1 MENAAE
7 KTLEHSDSDVAAE
20 ELTTYPGELYVR
32 NAHKAFG
39 VTKALNGASFSG
51 NFGEIHAIIGGNGCG
66 KSTMAKVLAGVLPID
81 SGKVSIKGHHP
92 STPGESRSVG
102 VAMVFQEVL
111 VADEASIVDNLFVG
125 SDGLFSK
132 SMSDKEKEDKAREL
146 MSEMC
151 GEPIDPLVP
160 AGTLP
165 LNIKAWITI
174 CRGFLSDPD
183 LLILDESTAALDFD
197 STERLFKKMR
207 EMRDAG
213 TAIIIVTHRIA
224 ELVRVSDR
232 CTVMR
237 DGKDVGVLVGKDI
250 NEENLLRLM
259 TGKSG
264 SSKPKV
270 GDAHQTTST
279 ESAIKTRNMKVWGD
293 GKPVDFDL
301 LKGEII
307 GVTGLDGHGQ
317 DDFCRVI
324 AGVANAANGYTMVR
338 KKNSHEFAT
347 VRSLEDAK
355 AHDIAFVSGD
365 RKREG
370 ILPNMSIFENLLLPL
385 YKSHTKVPGLN
396 LIDWF
401 SLRDVF
407 DWEVERLAIKTGPKD
422 NLITSLSGG
431 NQQKVM
437 LGRAFATHPRTMVL
451 LDPARGID
459 LHTKRDLYQQLREFA
474 SEGSSAI
481 YMSAELEEF
490 IGFCSRVLVFRNGSI
505 FEEFRGEAIEPDG
518 MLESMFGRYQGPDGS
533 HEAYMERM
541 QRETAGSKKSSAK
554 KSGHKPK
561 ARLEAQ
567 PAPKQVSSD
576 QQSVESKP
584 KAESKVEIQAS
595 HESSSEANVSKFNV
609 SKYFK
614 DEPRTSRAGT
624 GDYSSS
630 DEDQFE
636 KLMASNEAEEDI
648 LRLRADKKV
657 QEKPDVEEVSYSGKD
672 ARLFDELMAF
682 EKGGRNVSRS
692 GKRASGSE
700 GYSDD
705 DERRFQEL
713 MQPAQKESGSHGF
726 ASSGLNRDAKNAEGR
741 AKSQAAPSSTVG
753 YSDRDEE
760 AFNKLMPGEK

>member
-1 MENAAE
+1 MENSAK
-7 KTLEHSDSDVAAE
+7 KTPENDSSGE

-32 NAHKAFG
+32 DAHKSFG
-39 VTKALNGASFSG
+39 ATRALAGASFTG
-51 NFGEIHAIIGGNGCG
+51 YFGEIHAIIGGNGCG

-92 STPGESRSVG
+92 STPGESRAAG

-111 VADEASIVDNLFVG
+111 VADEASIVDNLFIG
-125 SDGLFSK
+125 SDGFFSK
-132 SMSDKEKEDKAREL
+132 SLSDKEKEDKAREL

-151 GEPIDPLVP
+151 GEPIDPLQP
-160 AGTLP
+160 AGG
-165 LNIKAWITI
+165 LNLSTKAWITI
-174 CRGFLSDPD
+174 CRGFLCNPQ
-183 LLILDESTAALDFD
+183 LLILDESSAALDFD
-197 STERLFKKMR
+197 STERLFAKMR

-264 SSKPKV
+264 SGKPKI

-279 ESAIKTRNMKVWGD
+279 ESAVKTRNMKVWAD
-293 GKPVDFDL
+293 GEAVDFDL

-317 DDFCRVI
+317 DDFCRII
-324 AGVANAANGYTMVR
+324 AGVSNAAEGNTLVR
-338 KKNSHEFAT
+338 KINSDEFAVIKT
-347 VRSLEDAK
+347 LKDAK
-355 AHDIAFVSGD
+355 ANDVAFVSGD

-370 ILPNMSIFENLLLPL
+370 ILPNLSIFENLLLPL
-385 YKSHTKVPGLN
+385 YPSHCKIPGLR

-407 DWEVERLAIKTGPKD
+407 DWEVERLAIKTGPKE

-437 LGRAFATHPRTMVL
+437 LGRAFATHPRTLVL

-505 FEEFRGEAIEPDG
+505 FEEFLNETIEPVG
-518 MLESMFGRYQGPDGS
+518 MLESMFGRYQGKDGS
-533 HEAYMERM
+533 HEAYIERKT
-541 QRETAGSKKSSAK
+541 REAAGSKASRAK
-554 KSGHKPK
+554 KS
-561 ARLEAQ
+561 A
-567 PAPKQVSSD
+567 
-576 QQSVESKP
+576 SKP
-584 KAESKVEIQAS
+584 KAQVDQLSTLKPVASHQQPAKSKSNAEPKVDAKVKASKESSPESKV
-595 HESSSEANVSKFNV
+595 SEFNL

-614 DEPRTSRAGT
+614 DEPQTSSSDAGV
-624 GDYSSS
+624 YSSS

-636 KLMASNEAEEDI
+636 KLLASNG
-648 LRLRADKKV
+648 
-657 QEKPDVEEVSYSGKD
+657 VEENILGLRSDKEVEAKPVAKEAQYSDKD
-672 ARLFDELMAF
+672 SRNFEKLMAF
-682 EKGGRNVSRS
+682 EKESRNVSRS
-692 GKRASGSE
+692 TRSAAGID
-700 GYSDD
+700 GYSDA
-705 DERRFQEL
+705 DERSFKALIQTPPDEYRSNGLISTGLDAGQKRSDDKTKL
-713 MQPAQKESGSHGF
+713 PAATTIS
-726 ASSGLNRDAKNAEGR
+726 D
-741 AKSQAAPSSTVG
+741 G
-753 YSDRDEE
+753 YSERDLE
-760 AFNKLMPGEK
+760 AFNKLTPADK